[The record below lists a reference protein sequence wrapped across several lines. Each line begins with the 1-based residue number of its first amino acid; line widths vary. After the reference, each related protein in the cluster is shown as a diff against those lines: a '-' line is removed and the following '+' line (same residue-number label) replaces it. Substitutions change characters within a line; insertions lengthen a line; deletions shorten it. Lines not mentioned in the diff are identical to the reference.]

1 MIMTASNCV
10 KVHGHE
16 TCSFPKDFPVVAL
29 SAWQGCFCCSTVRD
43 NAVLLSGDDLS
54 RIKFLKG
61 KSHEINPELL
71 SKGAERHLFKEIIHY
86 FSQNATKFYYF
97 LLIDVKPDLRKRR
110 TARGFY
116 LPVRTDGMCAPCHAV
131 WSGLKSVLW
140 TVYSRLAKHVLIRF
154 AHMENTCEQS
164 KITSLSAF
172 CRKIYNKMVAKNCDI

>member
-61 KSHEINPELL
+61 KSHE
-71 SKGAERHLFKEIIHY
+71 
-86 FSQNATKFYYF
+86 FYYF